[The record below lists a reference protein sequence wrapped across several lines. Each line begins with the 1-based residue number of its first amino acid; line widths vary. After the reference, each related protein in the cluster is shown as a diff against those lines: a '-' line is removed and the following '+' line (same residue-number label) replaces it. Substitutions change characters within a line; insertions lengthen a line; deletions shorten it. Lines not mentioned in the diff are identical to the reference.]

1 MTDVVNSQELTD
13 IQLFAGDFPRVTKAV
28 TIASGQGELA
38 AGTVLGKITASG
50 EYGAYDNTNND
61 GTETAKLILK
71 ETIDATSAAVKC
83 NAYVTGCFDKSALT
97 GIDAAGLVDFEGTPI
112 IIKDNVV

>member
-1 MTDVVNSQELTD
+1 MTDVVNSQELAEV
-13 IQLFAGDFPRVTKAV
+13 QLFAGDFPRVTIPV

-38 AGTVLGKITASG
+38 AGTVLGKITETG
-50 EYGAYDNTNND
+50 NYGAYDNTNSD

-71 ETIDATSAAVKC
+71 EAVDATSADVKC